1 MKGQDI
7 RQLGSGTAGGR
18 NAGRVLGRAGF
29 AGVAV
34 LDALKGLLAV
44 LLARYLG
51 LAGWWLAP
59 VMLAVVAGHVWP
71 AQLGFRGGKGIATMI
86 GALLAYD
93 PFIPLA
99 LLVLF
104 ALCFA
109 IFRSATLGL
118 MLASVLLPFALL
130 ALGQPAAAVVT
141 VALLAALIVLV
152 HRHNIRA
159 RLQRPRDA

>member
-1 MKGQDI
+1 M
-7 RQLGSGTAGGR
+7 
-18 NAGRVLGRAGF
+18 
-29 AGVAV
+29 
-34 LDALKGLLAV
+34 
-44 LLARYLG
+44 
-51 LAGWWLAP
+51 
-59 VMLAVVAGHVWP
+59 
-71 AQLGFRGGKGIATMI
+71 
-86 GALLAYD
+86 
-93 PFIPLA
+93 
-99 LLVLF
+99 LF